1 MSDVVGPGFISITV
15 SDVQRSADFYER
27 HLELPSR
34 SRGRGTPGREGPAA
48 DGRRLHLC
56 GPRSGDPLFVPTP
69 VFEPMYSS
77 PPPYQS

>member
-27 HLELPSR
+27 HLELPGR

-48 DGRRLHLC
+48 DGRR
-56 GPRSGDPLFVPTP
+56 
-69 VFEPMYSS
+69 
-77 PPPYQS
+77 PPPLRAAIGRSSLRTNARVRA